1 MSDVVGITGKHQSK
15 LKRMEREADVP
26 QRWHNTPVNALIAAQ
41 NFNHPVTPVGTPQIL
56 IATCI
61 DFRLMPKVPPAYAYV
76 IRVATGRLIGLEFA
90 LTYGIAEGVKHV
102 ALIGHDD
109 CGMTKISQHGPL
121 MIDVLVD
128 QGWDRERAEEYVAS
142 QAVGTRLKTRW
153 KLLRRSFS
161 GSNDC
166 SRKWSSP
173 PCLRPSTPASCMCR
187 SGTWTISKSRRQ
199 PNTSSKR
206 KICCFRVGSLSGTIC
221 SLRFV
226 N

>member
-142 QAVGTRLKTRW
+142 QAGRHEIEDEVEALKKEFFRLKRLFKKVEFAPLFASVDTGELYVPIW
-153 KLLRRSFS
+153 YLDYLKEPEATEHQLEAQDMLL
-161 GSNDC
+161 
-166 SRKWSSP
+166 
-173 PCLRPSTPASCMCR
+173 
-187 SGTWTISKSRRQ
+187 
-199 PNTSSKR
+199 
-206 KICCFRVGSLSGTIC
+206 
-221 SLRFV
+221 
-226 N
+226 